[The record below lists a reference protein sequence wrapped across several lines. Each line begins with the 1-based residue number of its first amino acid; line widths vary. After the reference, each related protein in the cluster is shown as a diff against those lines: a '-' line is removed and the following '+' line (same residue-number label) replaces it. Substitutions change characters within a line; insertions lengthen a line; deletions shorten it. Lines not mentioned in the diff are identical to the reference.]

1 MNDLVSHGGNRM
13 IRIHLAKD
21 KTEYDFHLGTAL
33 KQWFFLLPAF
43 KLAILESYP
52 MLDKAYSIWAL
63 CSLIILVCIV
73 LMRRIPLK
81 PFLYTLS
88 MVGFCAI
95 YASMTRVFTPEAFM
109 GSVSQSVRLLLF
121 PFYLLAFRNV
131 NYQSLVNSLSR
142 FFKLLLLLDAVSVF
156 IDYDGKLQYSLL
168 GLDNTT
174 IFFIIPALAIIMFND
189 YSRDKKIS
197 KSSIAIFLLC
207 FIGKLYSLAASA
219 CIAMT
224 VLTIA
229 LHVVLSKIRNS
240 VSGFFIN
247 PIVMFGVFV
256 LFTATVLLLHV
267 TPVLSVILAVIGKDA
282 TMSGRTKIWA
292 LSLASILRKPIVGY
306 GQACPGSFQNIV
318 GLSIWAKAATHPH
331 NYALEL
337 LWSTG
342 VIGTYL
348 YLHVFVGA
356 IRKIYE
362 YRRFKA
368 VGLLSCGFTA
378 FCVLMITD
386 AYIMQ
391 PSIIILCFICLHI
404 KELLIQSE
412 PTDE

>member
-1 MNDLVSHGGNRM
+1 MT
-13 IRIHLAKD
+13 RIAND
-21 KTEYDFHLGTAL
+21 KTKYYLHLGTAF

-43 KLAILESYP
+43 KLSILESYP
-52 MLDKAYSIWAL
+52 MLDKAYTLWAV
-63 CSLIILVCIV
+63 CSLFILVSVV
-73 LMRRIPLK
+73 LLQRIPLK

-88 MVGFCAI
+88 LVGFCAV
-95 YASMTRVFTPEAFM
+95 YTMMTRVYTPTAFP

-131 NYQSLVNSLSR
+131 NYKSLINSLSL
-142 FFKLLLLLDAVSVF
+142 FFKLLLLLDSASVF
-156 IDYDGKLQYSLL
+156 IDYDGRLEYSLL
-168 GLDNTT
+168 GLDNTA
-174 IFFIIPALAIIMFND
+174 IFFIIPALAIIVFND
-189 YSRDKKIS
+189 YSKHERIS

-229 LHVVLSKIRNS
+229 LCVVLSKIRNS

-292 LSLASILRKPIVGY
+292 LSLASILRNPIVGY

-348 YLHVFVGA
+348 YLHVFVDA

-404 KELLIQSE
+404 KEFLIQSE